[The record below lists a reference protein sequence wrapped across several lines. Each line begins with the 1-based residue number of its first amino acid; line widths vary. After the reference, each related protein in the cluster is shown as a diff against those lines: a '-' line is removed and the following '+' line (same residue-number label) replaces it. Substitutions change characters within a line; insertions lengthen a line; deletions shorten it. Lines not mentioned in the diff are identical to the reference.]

1 MFVATLR
8 GEAACEEV
16 AGVKLMTRFVFNM
29 RVIAFHVAERMV
41 PHRNGA
47 RGR

>member
-1 MFVATLR
+1 MACSAVR

-29 RVIAFHVAERMV
+29 WVIAFHVAERMV

-47 RGR
+47 HGR